1 MHCPFKPPNDGN
13 KVDAGKIQRTCCMKD
28 ELMLLLLTI
37 LAMITTHN
45 YRKLI
50 RPGKEFRPGGIHYY
64 FFFAGH
70 IPQILAK
77 DNQ

>member
-13 KVDAGKIQRTCCMKD
+13 EVDAGKIQRTCCMND
-28 ELMLLLLTI
+28 ELILLLLTI

-50 RPGKEFRPGGIHYY
+50 RPGKEFRPRGTHYY
-64 FFFAGH
+64 FFAGH
-70 IPQILAK
+70 ATQILAK